1 MPEFAPLPLIRN
13 MTVQSAKSLRNMAA
27 FRWYRGDE
35 RGSVAMVFA
44 LSLLVLAIASGIA
57 MDYARS
63 VSTTS
68 SLQQDLDSTLLFVA
82 RAKLQ
87 SGEEHF
93 NAQAAAENYIRSLRR
108 QKHINVPVR
117 VALNEIR
124 QGAYKAIAKADV
136 PTTFS
141 RIVGVS
147 KLAVEV
153 AAEVELGEQP
163 VEVSLVLDNT
173 GSMQGA
179 KMDALKAA
187 AKSLV
192 ETAYKPERAAQNVR
206 IGLVP
211 FAQYVNVGLTNRSAP
226 WLSVAADTSVSEPE
240 QCYDTNPVTGSS
252 NCRIEQRSYV
262 SDGLTLTY
270 DQEVCDYTYGPPQ
283 HICYTPVT
291 TNTWHGCVGSR
302 PYPLE
307 TLDEQYDTK
316 IPGIMNAFC
325 SSEVSPLTNDT
336 GLLNGRI
343 DAMVA
348 AGETYIPGGLIW
360 GWRLLSKQAPYT
372 EAKGYDERVY
382 GLKTRKLLVLMTDGM
397 NTLSPTY
404 PWHSGTDTNL
414 ANSLTSEL
422 CTNIKAKG
430 ITIYSVA
437 FDVDDDNV
445 KDLLKSCASGD
456 KKYFDAGN
464 GGELD
469 AAFREI
475 AQDFSPIR
483 IAR

>member
-1 MPEFAPLPLIRN
+1 MRSK
-13 MTVQSAKSLRNMAA
+13 QSLRKLAA
-27 FRWYRGDE
+27 LRGYRRDE
-35 RGSVAMVFA
+35 GGSVAIVFA
-44 LSLLVLAIASGIA
+44 LSLLVLAIASGVA

-82 RAKLQ
+82 RARLQ
-87 SGEEHF
+87 SGQETF
-93 NAQAAAENYIRSLRR
+93 NAQAAAESYIRTLRR
-108 QKHINVPVR
+108 QKHIKVPVR
-117 VALNEIR
+117 VTLNEVR
-124 QGAYKAIAKADV
+124 QGAYKATAKADV
-136 PTTFS
+136 ATTFS
-141 RIVGVS
+141 RIIGIS

-192 ETAYKPERAAQNVR
+192 DIAYMPQHASQNVR

-211 FAQYVNVGLTNRSAP
+211 FSQYVNVGMANRNAP
-226 WLSVAADTSVSEPE
+226 WLSVAADTSVSQPE
-240 QCYDTNPVTGSS
+240 QCYDTNPVTSS
-252 NCRIEQRSYV
+252 TNCHNERRTYV
-262 SDGLTLTY
+262 SDGLTQTY
-270 DQEVCDYTYGPPQ
+270 DQQVCDYTYGPPE
-283 HICYTPVT
+283 HVCYTPVNVT
-291 TNTWHGCVGSR
+291 AWHGCVGSR

-316 IPGIMNAFC
+316 IPGIMNVWC
-325 SSEVSPLTNDT
+325 SSEISPLTNDI
-336 GLLNGRI
+336 GLLGSQI
-343 DAMVA
+343 DAMTA
-348 AGETYIPGGLIW
+348 SGETYIPAGLIW
-360 GWRLLSKQAPYT
+360 GWRLLSRQAPYT
-372 EAKGYDERVY
+372 EARGYDERFY

-397 NTLSPTY
+397 NTLSPSY
-404 PWHSGTDTNL
+404 PGHDGTDTNL
-414 ANSLTSEL
+414 ANTLTSEL
-422 CTNIKAKG
+422 CTHIKAKG

-437 FDVDDDNV
+437 FDVDDGGV
-445 KDLLKSCASGD
+445 KDLLKSCASGG

-464 GGELD
+464 GGELE